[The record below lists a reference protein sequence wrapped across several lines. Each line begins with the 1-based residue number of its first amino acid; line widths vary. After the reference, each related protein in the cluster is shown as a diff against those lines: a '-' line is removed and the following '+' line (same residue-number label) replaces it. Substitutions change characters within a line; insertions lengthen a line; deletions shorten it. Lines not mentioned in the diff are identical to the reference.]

1 VSKDDHGIE
10 RSAHRNIKR
19 KRRADLAV
27 RIVGYEIDPAN
38 IHEAAG
44 RARLRRPI
52 PRNDETNCRWVRQG
66 VIASF
71 REVREGWQGG
81 ADLNREREVTLAFSV
96 SSLRVPNGLD
106 GNHPVEDHSGRVG
119 KASCL

>member
-1 VSKDDHGIE
+1 MSQDDHGIE
-10 RSAHRNIKR
+10 RSTHRNIKR

-38 IHEAAG
+38 VHKAAG
-44 RARLRRPI
+44 RARFRRPI
-52 PRNDETNCRWVRQG
+52 PRNDQTNCRGLRQG
-66 VIASF
+66 GIASF
-71 REVREGWQGG
+71 REGWQDG

-106 GNHPVEDHSGRVG
+106 GHRPVEDHGGRVE